1 MKRVVLII
9 LCLLLLVGCGKN
21 TKDQSSNIEQ
31 SDQSEQNVPESESS
45 QEELKCPK
53 NMSQQ
58 MFEYGLKALDV
69 AEQCFNADISFD
81 EAKKKLDELWDL
93 SYAFYE
99 KHADD
104 DPGYMADVI
113 IPFDINAI
121 YYAIGGQGDLE
132 DSIENLRNHLN
143 GIIK

>member
-53 NMSQQ
+53 YMSQQ

-69 AEQCFNADISFD
+69 AEQCFKADIPFD
-81 EAKKKLDELWDL
+81 EAQKKLDEIGDL
-93 SYAFYE
+93 AYAFYE
-99 KHADD
+99 KHVDD
-104 DPGYMADVI
+104 DPGYMADAI
-113 IPFDINAI
+113 IPMDISAI
-121 YYAIGGQGDLE
+121 YFAIDGQGNLE
-132 DSIENLRNHLN
+132 ESIEKLRNHLN
-143 GIIK
+143 GEYK